1 MRFSYAIIALIG
13 AAQAIPTVGSVVTE
27 RGVCNSAEECKGV
40 ARAIVADQAALEARK
55 KSKAAKGAAGNATA
69 AAASKNNNNKARSKQ
84 LIKDEAEEEEE
95 DVEARALGDAV
106 DSLVGEGT
114 GLLDDVTST
123 VGLKTRD
130 GNEVRAAV
138 TDSAALE
145 ARKKSKASKGAAGNA
160 TAAAASSNNNNKG
173 RSANLM
179 DGVGASGTLEA
190 RKKNKKAKNAT
201 ADAAAA
207 ADAGA
212 AAARRSR
219 RSYKLF

>member
-84 LIKDEAEEEEE
+84 LIKDEEAEEEEE

-130 GNEVRAAV
+130 GNEVRAEV

-160 TAAAASSNNNNKG
+160 TAAAASSNNNKG

-207 ADAGA
+207 GAGA

>member
-1 MRFSYAIIALIG
+1 MT
-13 AAQAIPTVGSVVTE
+13 QPTVGSVVTE

-40 ARAIVADQAALEARK
+40 ARAVVADQAALEARK

-138 TDSAALE
+138 TDNAALE

-160 TAAAASSNNNNKG
+160 TAAAASNNNNNNKG